1 MLRDNVCGGK
11 CLSFAQPEA
20 GMQVIITCL
29 LLVMKHRVAVASS
42 PLPHRTQESSSQFPR
57 GTEQSQIS
65 LQANPRW
72 STTSSLVT
80 SSLAT
85 FLLCIIT
92 SCKQLRVGSSELA
105 VCDKRKRNSKWEG
118 NSVAAQAKELMDCK
132 NCLYTS
138 GSGLAHICPWPY
150 SLQNQS
156 YRFKVRW

>member
-29 LLVMKHRVAVASS
+29 LLVMKHHVAVASS
-42 PLPHRTQESSSQFPR
+42 PLPQELRVFIPVPL
-57 GTEQSQIS
+57 GNLAITEIS
-65 LQANPRW
+65 LQANQRW
-72 STTSSLVT
+72 SITSSLVT

-85 FLLCIIT
+85 FSLCIIT
-92 SCKQLRVGSSELA
+92 SCKQLRVGYSELA

-118 NSVAAQAKELMDCK
+118 NSVATQAKELMDCK

-138 GSGLAHICPWPY
+138 SSGLAHIFPWPY
-150 SLQNQS
+150 SLQNQL
-156 YRFKVRW
+156 YHFKVSR